1 MQVQK
6 IYFLFVLIIVPLLTG
21 CGMKELRVENEQ
33 LKLEV
38 DNLKQ
43 VERDYSYR
51 LQSLEELSAK
61 EKAQMRE
68 EMETMRNAF
77 NKRLEQNVKVNNV
90 LVQKIKDLT
99 VIEIGEAEVFGSAQA
114 DLTKQ
119 GAGII
124 EELCGVL
131 NDYPGY
137 QVRVEGHTD
146 SVPISGN
153 LKSTF
158 ASNWELSTARA
169 TTVIRYMIYGLKVAP
184 ERLAAVGY
192 AHYRPVGD
200 NNTEEGRAK
209 NRRMRMVVFKSIEEQ
224 GKSH

>member
-1 MQVQK
+1 MQIQK
-6 IYFLFVLIIVPLLTG
+6 IYVLLVLIIVPLLAG
-21 CGMKELRVENEQ
+21 CGMKQLRMENEQ

-43 VERDYSYR
+43 VERDYSDR
-51 LQSLEELSAK
+51 LQRLEDLSAK

-68 EMETMRNAF
+68 EMGTMRNEF
-77 NKRLEQNVKVNNV
+77 NKRLEQKAKVNSV

-99 VIEIGEAEVFGSAQA
+99 VIEIGEAKFFGSAQA

-124 EELCGVL
+124 EELSGVL
-131 NDYPGY
+131 NDYPSY

-146 SVPISGN
+146 SLPIGEN

-169 TTVIRYMIYGLKVAP
+169 TNGNL
-184 ERLAAVGY
+184 E
-192 AHYRPVGD
+192 
-200 NNTEEGRAK
+200 N
-209 NRRMRMVVFKSIEEQ
+209 
-224 GKSH
+224 

>member
-1 MQVQK
+1 MQIQK
-6 IYFLFVLIIVPLLTG
+6 IYFLLVLIIVPLLAG
-21 CGMKELRVENEQ
+21 CGMKQLRMENEQ
-33 LKLEV
+33 LQLEV

-43 VERDYSYR
+43 VERDYSDR
-51 LQSLEELSAK
+51 LQRLEELSAK

-68 EMETMRNAF
+68 EMGTMRNEL
-77 NKRLEQNVKVNNV
+77 NKRLEQKVRENSV
-90 LVQKIKDLT
+90 LVQKIKGLT
-99 VIEIGEAEVFGSAQA
+99 VIEIGEAELFGSAQA

-124 EELCGVL
+124 GALSGVL
-131 NDYPGY
+131 NDYPSY

-146 SVPISGN
+146 SVPIGEN

-169 TTVIRYMIYGLKVAP
+169 TNVIRYMIYGLKVVP
-184 ERLAAVGY
+184 ERLSAVGY

-200 NNTEEGRAK
+200 NNTAEGRAK
-209 NRRMRMVVFKSIEEQ
+209 NRRIRMVVFKSIEEQ
-224 GKSH
+224 

>member
-1 MQVQK
+1 MQIQK
-6 IYFLFVLIIVPLLTG
+6 IYFLLVLIIVPLLAG
-21 CGMKELRVENEQ
+21 CGMKQLRMENEQ

-43 VERDYSYR
+43 VERDYSDR
-51 LQSLEELSAK
+51 LQRLENLSAK

-68 EMETMRNAF
+68 EMETMRNDF
-77 NKRLEQNVKVNNV
+77 NQRLVQKDSANRV
-90 LVQKIKDLT
+90 LVQKNKDLT
-99 VIEIGEAEVFGSAQA
+99 VIEIGEAQLFGSAQA

-124 EELCGVL
+124 QKLSGVL
-131 NDYPGY
+131 NDYPSY

-146 SVPISGN
+146 SVPIGEN

-169 TTVIRYMIYGLKVAP
+169 TNVIRYMIYGLKVAP
-184 ERLAAVGY
+184 ERLSAVGY
-192 AHYRPVGD
+192 AHYRPISD

-209 NRRMRMVVFKSIEEQ
+209 NRRIRIVVFKSIEEQ
-224 GKSH
+224 

>member
-1 MQVQK
+1 MQIQK
-6 IYFLFVLIIVPLLTG
+6 IYFLLVLIIVPLLAG
-21 CGMKELRVENEQ
+21 CGMKQLRMENEQ
-33 LKLEV
+33 LKQEV

-43 VERDYSYR
+43 VERDYSDR
-51 LQSLEELSAK
+51 LQRMEELSAK

-68 EMETMRNAF
+68 EMRTMRNAL
-77 NKRLEQNVKVNNV
+77 NSKLEQKIKENSV

-99 VIEIGEAEVFGSAQA
+99 VIEIGEAQLFGSAQA

-124 EELCGVL
+124 QKLSGVL
-131 NDYPGY
+131 NDYPSY
-137 QVRVEGHTD
+137 HVRVEGHTD
-146 SVPISGN
+146 SVPIGEN

-169 TTVIRYMIYGLKVAP
+169 TNVIRYMIYGLKVAP
-184 ERLAAVGY
+184 ERLSAVGY
-192 AHYRPVGD
+192 AHYRPIGD

-209 NRRMRMVVFKSIEEQ
+209 NRRIRMVVFKSIEGQ
-224 GKSH
+224 

>member
-1 MQVQK
+1 MQIQK
-6 IYFLFVLIIVPLLTG
+6 IYFLLVLIIVPLLAG
-21 CGMKELRVENEQ
+21 CGMKQLRMENEQ

-43 VERDYSYR
+43 VERDYSDR
-51 LQSLEELSAK
+51 LQRLENLSAK

-68 EMETMRNAF
+68 EMETMRNDF
-77 NKRLEQNVKVNNV
+77 NQRLVQKDSANRV
-90 LVQKIKDLT
+90 LVQKNKDLT
-99 VIEIGEAEVFGSAQA
+99 VIEIGEAQLFGSAQA

-119 GAGII
+119 GAGI
-124 EELCGVL
+124 LQKLSGVL

-146 SVPISGN
+146 SVPIGEN

-169 TTVIRYMIYGLKVAP
+169 TNVIRYMIYGLKVAP
-184 ERLAAVGY
+184 ERLSAVGY
-192 AHYRPVGD
+192 AHYRPIGD

-209 NRRMRMVVFKSIEEQ
+209 NRRIRMVVFKSIEEQ
-224 GKSH
+224 